1 MPNKTSVFN
10 GNSVIAKIQIEK
22 YIVETLNKELFREYF
37 SKLYSNV
44 FNI

>member
-10 GNSVIAKIQIEK
+10 GNPVIAKIQIEK
-22 YIVETLNKELFREYF
+22 YIVETLNKELFREYS
-37 SKLYSNV
+37 SKLYSNI